1 MTTTKLKFAGAAV
14 AALAVGLLI
23 VAEPGLA
30 QQPGPNAGPPGAPD
44 GAAPLRGPR
53 GGGDRPWMRGPR
65 GGGEVGMMRGPG
77 GRMCDERLSRFAQ
90 MRLERIER
98 VVKPTDAQKQAF
110 ADFKTASTKAADL
123 VRAACPT
130 EAALTPTGRLETA
143 EKLTD
148 ARLQAIR
155 TVRPALDNF
164 YKALTDEQKARF
176 NALSSHRGPRFA
188 GGDWRERWHHMWRN
202 FGPDQNRGG
211 WRNRGDNDRDG
222 HRRWGD
228 NDRDGRSR
236 QGDAGNPERR
246 SDRERGNVDRSDNS
260 QKGTLDQEG
269 SNDQGRLDGR
279 ASGDDRSDNMPSE
292 EHL

>member
-1 MTTTKLKFAGAAV
+1 
-14 AALAVGLLI
+14 
-23 VAEPGLA
+23 
-30 QQPGPNAGPPGAPD
+30 
-44 GAAPLRGPR
+44 
-53 GGGDRPWMRGPR
+53 MRGPH
-65 GGGEVGMMRGPG
+65 GGGEMGMMRGPG

-130 EAALTPTGRLETA
+130 EVALTPTGRLETA
-143 EKLTD
+143 EKLTE

-176 NALSSHRGPRFA
+176 NALSSHRGSRFA

-211 WRNRGDNDRDG
+211 WRNRGDNDRG
-222 HRRWGD
+222 EHRRWGD
-228 NDRDGRSR
+228 NDGDRRGRWGNN
-236 QGDAGNPERR
+236 GDPERR
-246 SDRERGNVDRSDNS
+246 SDREQGNIDRSGDTE
-260 QKGTLDQEG
+260 K
-269 SNDQGRLDGR
+269 GRLDQQGGNDQEKLDGR
-279 ASGDDRSDNMPSE
+279 GTGSDERSSNTPSE